1 MTHIYP
7 INDVIEHN
15 TDSNECL
22 CNPEIDVE
30 NGLVIHTAIDGR
42 E

>member
-1 MTHIYP
+1 MIHIYP

-15 TDSNECL
+15 TDSEECL
-22 CNPEIDVE
+22 CNPDIDVE
-30 NGLVIHTAIDGR
+30 HGLVIHTAIDGR